1 MLRIDGQTKLT
12 GIIGYPLR
20 YTLSPVLHNAA
31 FQHLSLNW
39 CYVPLPVERPLLHQ
53 ALEGIKA
60 LNFVGIN
67 VTMPYK
73 EEVIPFLDEIAS
85 YARIVGAVNTI
96 HVKGNRL
103 IGYNTDGRGFLAS
116 LQRDAKFDPKGKNIL
131 IVGAGGAA
139 RSIAVSLA
147 LAGANYI
154 AILNRTLERAH
165 SLGQLLQENFP
176 SCEVEAMDFE
186 ADLSYVFLKAEVVIN
201 ATPVGMDPKSGEL
214 PFPVELLKPKH
225 LVCDLIYK
233 PRETLLLKLA
243 KEKGARTLGGLG
255 MLLHQGAAAFE
266 IWTNLEPPIAVMRK
280 ALEEALG
287 EDRHGEG

>member
-1 MLRIDGQTKLT
+1 MRIDGQTRLT

-31 FQHLSLNW
+31 FQHLGLNW
-39 CYVPLPVERPLLHQ
+39 CYVPLPVERPFLHQ
-53 ALEGIKA
+53 ALEGVRA

-73 EEVIPFLDEIAS
+73 EEVIQFLDEIAS
-85 YARIVGAVNTI
+85 YARVVGAVNTI
-96 HVKGNRL
+96 HVKGHRL

-116 LQRDAKFDPKGKNIL
+116 LQRDAKFDPKGENVL

-139 RSIAVSLA
+139 RSVAVSLA
-147 LAGANYI
+147 LAGASYI
-154 AILNRTLERAH
+154 AIVNRTLRRAR
-165 SLGQLLQENFP
+165 SLSRLLRENFP

-186 ADLSYVFLKAEVVIN
+186 ADLSRVFLKAELVIN
-201 ATPVGMDPKSGEL
+201 ATPVGMDPKSGKL
-214 PFPVELLKPKH
+214 PFPIELLNPKH
-225 LVCDLIYK
+225 LVCDLIYR
-233 PRETLLLKLA
+233 PRETLLLKMA

-266 IWTNLEPPIAVMRK
+266 IWTNLEPPIEVMRK
-280 ALEEALG
+280 ALEEALE